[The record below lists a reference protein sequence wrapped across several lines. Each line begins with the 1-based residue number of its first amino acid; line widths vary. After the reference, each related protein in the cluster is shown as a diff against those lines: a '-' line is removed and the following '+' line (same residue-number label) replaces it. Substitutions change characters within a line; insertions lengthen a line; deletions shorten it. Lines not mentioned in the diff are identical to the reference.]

1 MRDLDFKIS
10 SLSARFLD
18 TRVEQAYQKFVFSDN
33 FRINMIVISAGVLLH
48 SLYAVLDISKLGDAA
63 IPAVSSRLGGSFFS
77 AILLIAACTRKFRK
91 HYENL
96 LFAIGT
102 ILGLSLMLVVH
113 FTPKL
118 EHAYYVA
125 FIQISVF
132 MCCLIRLSFLKS
144 ASILALYLLGF
155 TAVSFSKGQP
165 EEATVQV
172 FILVSMFIIL
182 AVTAY
187 FLQRMRRVDFAK
199 TQKIN
204 KQNEQLSLLLEET
217 QSQNRKKIAAMNVLV
232 HFVRTP
238 VHQIAGFT
246 DIVINEL
253 RDVKDVPAMC
263 GEGVQYIKSA
273 SQDLSSNVSKLL
285 SYHRLDEFPTHQ
297 EPSVVGLSESVSETF
312 LYIDE
317 GIKVAPEIDDIRMT
331 THEGP
336 LKIALSSLAEYYKD
350 QRPSLSTLKIDMLD
364 QGAVVQLEITDDCPL
379 LDKETFEHN
388 SKPLTELEDYL
399 RVSGAEMSM
408 LLRTVRKAIE
418 ICGGSFT
425 HETRD
430 DQNVMV
436 ITLPKDLSK
445 TEALVA

>member
-1 MRDLDFKIS
+1 MAETAPINRWMATFNDAETEAAYNKYAFAENLRTNTRSFWILFFLYSSYAVIDLNTLVYAQEAVAVRLTASVSI
-10 SLSARFLD
+10 LCAIVAYQRPGLARFHETIASFLL
-18 TRVEQAYQKFVFSDN
+18 V
-33 FRINMIVISAGVLLH
+33 VL
-48 SLYAVLDISKLGDAA
+48 GAA
-63 IPAVSSRLGGSFFS
+63 ICF
-77 AILLIAACTRKFRK
+77 IIFR
-91 HYENL
+91 EPD
-96 LFAIGT
+96 
-102 ILGLSLMLVVH
+102 LSNS
-113 FTPKL
+113 
-118 EHAYYVA
+118 YYVA
-125 FIQISVF
+125 LIQGGVVTSFLFRLRFRKAVVSLLCTLSIFGFAVHQKEPADQALLQFFIILTMYGLCAVGIYFIQIH
-132 MCCLIRLSFLKS
+132 LR
-144 ASILALYLLGF
+144 
-155 TAVSFSKGQP
+155 Q
-165 EEATVQV
+165 
-172 FILVSMFIIL
+172 
-182 AVTAY
+182 
-187 FLQRMRRVDFAK
+187 DFAK
-199 TQKIN
+199 ARIISI
-204 KQNEQLSLLLEET
+204 QNQQLTEMLESV
-217 QSQNRKKIAAMNVLV
+217 QSDNERKIAAMNVLV